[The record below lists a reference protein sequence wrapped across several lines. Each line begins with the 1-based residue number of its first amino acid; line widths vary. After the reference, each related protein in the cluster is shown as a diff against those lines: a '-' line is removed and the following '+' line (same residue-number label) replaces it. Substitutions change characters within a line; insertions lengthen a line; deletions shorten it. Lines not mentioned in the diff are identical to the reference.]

1 MTEKKRQIYPPKNVS
16 QINELQIN
24 DFRQFKKVKIPIA
37 KRITIIS
44 SHNAT
49 GKSTLLAILA
59 NSCELKKFKPL
70 IKSSFRGE
78 FTEMIR
84 ASQDHDPSKTN
95 VLSINFSDTTPT
107 SSKFDVPFRT
117 TWQEGKRYRLIPKH
131 DGRES
136 KLGYPVIYLGLSRLY
151 PLGECRIDCELSNS
165 SKVSSY
171 LKSHSEEKE
180 WMITSYKSILG
191 INKIV
196 DIDAK
201 KHLDT
206 SNKIFVGVKNN
217 TYNELCNSA
226 GQDNLGQILLAL
238 LSFKK
243 AHDEIIATKQE
254 WYGGLLLIDELDAS
268 LHPAAQIKLMDL
280 LLTES
285 RTLDLQI
292 VFTTHSLSI
301 LNHFYNNKSYLKSND
316 SEVIYLT
323 TQNGNFDLKITPDIQ
338 YIRNDMLVIDPAIA
352 SPKKITVFTED
363 KETRWFLN
371 ELIPEYIKRL
381 IELPDMTWGCQELVT
396 LNNDTY
402 PAMKNILFV
411 LDGDFDATN
420 NPRFNVITLPGNNS
434 PEAVI
439 YNYLKSLPYTHP
451 LLNNNASLNKRTLD
465 EYGPFSEKYSAK
477 KDRDNYS
484 NFAVVKLPINY

>member
-1 MTEKKRQIYPPKNVS
+1 M
-16 QINELQIN
+16 
-24 DFRQFKKVKIPIA
+24 
-37 KRITIIS
+37 
-44 SHNAT
+44 
-49 GKSTLLAILA
+49 
-59 NSCELKKFKPL
+59 
-70 IKSSFRGE
+70 
-78 FTEMIR
+78 
-84 ASQDHDPSKTN
+84 
-95 VLSINFSDTTPT
+95 
-107 SSKFDVPFRT
+107 
-117 TWQEGKRYRLIPKH
+117 
-131 DGRES
+131 
-136 KLGYPVIYLGLSRLY
+136 
-151 PLGECRIDCELSNS
+151 
-165 SKVSSY
+165 
-171 LKSHSEEKE
+171 
-180 WMITSYKSILG
+180 
-191 INKIV
+191 
-196 DIDAK
+196 
-201 KHLDT
+201 
-206 SNKIFVGVKNN
+206 
-217 TYNELCNSA
+217 
-226 GQDNLGQILLAL
+226 
-238 LSFKK
+238 
-243 AHDEIIATKQE
+243 
-254 WYGGLLLIDELDAS
+254 
-268 LHPAAQIKLMDL
+268 
-280 LLTES
+280 
-285 RTLDLQI
+285 
-292 VFTTHSLSI
+292 
-301 LNHFYNNKSYLKSND
+301 
-316 SEVIYLT
+316 T